1 MTRIERLQQEV
12 KLVEA
17 QYGELEL
24 GPNLEWFVIKRW
36 KLVSGWNKAETKVLV
51 MIPAG
56 YAVTPPDNFYTDNDL
71 RLAGRSQPGNT
82 SADQNLIGRQWLQF
96 SFHFVEPGDW
106 QPHADPLKGHNL
118 LTFLQGVAKRLSEV
132 S

>member
-1 MTRIERLQQEV
+1 MTDRVKQEL

-24 GPNLEWFVIKRW
+24 SPNFDWFVIKRW
-36 KLVSGWNKAETKVLV
+36 TLLPGWSKAETKVLV
-51 MIPAG
+51 KILSG
-56 YAVTPPDNFYTDNDL
+56 YPVTPPDNFYTDNDL
-71 RLAGRSQPGNT
+71 RLAGGSQPGNV
-82 SADQNLIGRQWLQF
+82 SPDQSLIGRQWLQF
-96 SFHFVEPGDW
+96 SFHFVEPSDW
-106 QPHADPLKGHNL
+106 QPHADPLQGHNL